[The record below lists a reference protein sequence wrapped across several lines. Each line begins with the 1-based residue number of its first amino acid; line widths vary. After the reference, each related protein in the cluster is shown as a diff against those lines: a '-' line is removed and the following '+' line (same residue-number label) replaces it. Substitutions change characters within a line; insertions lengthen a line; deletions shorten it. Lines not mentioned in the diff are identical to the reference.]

1 MDSTHR
7 FILTLGYSFLLQFL
21 LCMIELVLEIS
32 NLKILYIYENK
43 INSLTIFR
51 QNSTQYSHRL
61 TVIFIVSTFL
71 KAFFKRTIIW
81 IQYYTIVET
90 SSSLVVK
97 CIGIINVNLLLC
109 VQWYAF
115 IVILNLHM
123 NWVGTLFLLRLV
135 SDMFNNLFISSFKN
149 LFWLNLFFC
158 QKFLCSV
165 SSLYFFKKN
174 KYII

>member
-43 INSLTIFR
+43 INSLTIFG

-109 VQWYAF
+109 VQ
-115 IVILNLHM
+115 
-123 NWVGTLFLLRLV
+123 
-135 SDMFNNLFISSFKN
+135 
-149 LFWLNLFFC
+149 
-158 QKFLCSV
+158 
-165 SSLYFFKKN
+165 
-174 KYII
+174 